1 VKYNV
6 EAMIEELETENKM
19 LRARNERLEKE
30 NTALIG
36 DRDKFKD
43 TLERILAVSKLAL
56 WKNDKDPETVAHDDK
71 ASY

>member
-56 WKNDKDPETVAHDDK
+56 WKNDKDPETAAHDDK